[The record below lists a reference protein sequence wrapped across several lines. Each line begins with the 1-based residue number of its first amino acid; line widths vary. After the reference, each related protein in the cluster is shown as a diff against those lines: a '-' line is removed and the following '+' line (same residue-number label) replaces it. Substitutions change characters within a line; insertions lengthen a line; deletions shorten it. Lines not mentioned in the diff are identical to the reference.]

1 MKKKMTAIL
10 MSLVLIFMIAGC
22 GGSNGAGSAGGAGGA
37 ADQADGASETETE
50 AGQAGGT
57 DAAGTDVEGA
67 DNDGSAA
74 GGKKAGAEAAGA
86 DAAAVSTDAD
96 DMIAEEEDA
105 GSGRTRQTAA
115 EDAAGTQAVEES
127 GREEKKAK
135 ASKGLVVIDPGH
147 QRYANTEQEPVG
159 PGASETK
166 IKVSGGTSGVASGVP
181 EYQLTLD
188 IGLLLRDELEHRG
201 YEVIMVR
208 ETNDIDISNSERAA
222 VANEADADVFIR
234 LHANGGGSGDRGA
247 MTICQTPG
255 NPYNGDLYEESR
267 ALADCVLEAYTD
279 KTGITPMYVWETD
292 TMSGINWCR
301 VPVTIIEMGYM
312 TNSQED
318 LLMQDEEMQ
327 ERMSEGIADGIDDYM
342 ADHPAKERKDT
353 GRDGRSGG
361 SSERADA
368 AGTGS
373 TAAEE
378 TAAALS
384 PEMGRLED
392 DLRDMIGE
400 KSGDWSLYLCRLDTG
415 EEIGIHDRA
424 SMISASLIKLFIAGC
439 YLDQVD
445 QGNISD
451 DYQNSLYAMLSASDN
466 GSANTLIDVLG
477 MDTINTYMKEHNY
490 PDGQLNRKMLQKNGT
505 ENYVSARDCGR
516 LLRRAYQGR
525 LVSKEAS
532 ERIVEALRDQ
542 IGRNRGKIPAGVP
555 GEVVTANKTGELI
568 TVNDRGTGVDVQN
581 DAAIIFDEDHP
592 YILVVMSAVPGA
604 GESEL
609 HAQIAE
615 LSSVVY
621 EAVCGEAENEETE
634 KSEETEEEEK
644 KRTEEA
650 EDKKKDK
657 EEEGSKEGS
666 EADKEAVKEKT
677 SKQRSGSTQK
687 SRE

>member
-10 MSLVLIFMIAGC
+10 MSLVLVFMIAGC
-22 GGSNGAGSAGGAGGA
+22 GGSNGAGSAEGAGGA

-74 GGKKAGAEAAGA
+74 GGKKAGADAAGA

-115 EDAAGTQAVEES
+115 EGATGAQAAAKS
-127 GREEKKAK
+127 GREEKKA
-135 ASKGLVVIDPGH
+135 SRGLVVIDPGH
-147 QRYANTEQEPVG
+147 QRYANTDQEPVG

-208 ETNDIDISNSERAA
+208 ETNDINISNSERAA
-222 VANEADADVFIR
+222 VANEADADVLIR

-353 GRDGRSGG
+353 GRDGRSGK
-361 SSERADA
+361 SSEKENA
-368 AGTGS
+368 AGTGRTAAEAAAGTDN

-384 PEMGRLED
+384 PEMDRLED

-400 KSGDWSLYLCRLDTG
+400 KSGDWSLYLYRLDTG

-424 SMISASLIKLFIAGC
+424 PMISASLIKLFIAGC

-445 QGNISD
+445 QENIPD

-477 MDTINTYMKEHNY
+477 MDTVNTYMQEHNY

-516 LLRRAYQGR
+516 LLCRAYQGR

-532 ERIVEALRDQ
+532 ERVVEALRDQ

-568 TVNDRGTGVDVQN
+568 TVNDRGTGV
-581 DAAIIFDEDHP
+581 
-592 YILVVMSAVPGA
+592 
-604 GESEL
+604 
-609 HAQIAE
+609 
-615 LSSVVY
+615 
-621 EAVCGEAENEETE
+621 
-634 KSEETEEEEK
+634 
-644 KRTEEA
+644 
-650 EDKKKDK
+650 
-657 EEEGSKEGS
+657 
-666 EADKEAVKEKT
+666 
-677 SKQRSGSTQK
+677 
-687 SRE
+687 

>member
-1 MKKKMTAIL
+1 MRKKMMAIL

-22 GGSNGAGSAGGAGGA
+22 GGSNGAGSPGGAGGA
-37 ADQADGASETETE
+37 ADQVDGA
-50 AGQAGGT
+50 AGTDASGT
-57 DAAGTDVEGA
+57 DAAVGGTGTA
-67 DNDGSAA
+67 DSTV
-74 GGKKAGAEAAGA
+74 GGKKDGSESAADSTG
-86 DAAAVSTDAD
+86 AAATESDDAF
-96 DMIAEEEDA
+96 AEEEDA

-400 KSGDWSLYLCRLDTG
+400 KDGDGSLYLFRLDIG
-415 EEIGIHDRA
+415 EEIGIHDRT

-604 GESEL
+604 GEGDL

-615 LSSVVY
+615 LSAAVY
-621 EAVCGEAENEETE
+621 DAVCGETEDEETE

-650 EDKKKDK
+650 ED
-657 EEEGSKEGS
+657 
-666 EADKEAVKEKT
+666 
-677 SKQRSGSTQK
+677 
-687 SRE
+687 